1 MVWFID
7 KVKFFYYIDW
17 VVECFVVIGGNW
29 LLGEVVVGGVKNS
42 VFKFMVVMLL
52 VEGISMIINC
62 FDIFDVLLM
71 VEVLC
76 GLGVIVEFD
85 GDVVW
90 IIVFDELKYDVDFV
104 VVW

>member
-1 MVWFID
+1 
-7 KVKFFYYIDW
+7 
-17 VVECFVVIGGNW
+17 
-29 LLGEVVVGGVKNS
+29 
-42 VFKFMVVMLL
+42 
-52 VEGISMIINC
+52 MIINC